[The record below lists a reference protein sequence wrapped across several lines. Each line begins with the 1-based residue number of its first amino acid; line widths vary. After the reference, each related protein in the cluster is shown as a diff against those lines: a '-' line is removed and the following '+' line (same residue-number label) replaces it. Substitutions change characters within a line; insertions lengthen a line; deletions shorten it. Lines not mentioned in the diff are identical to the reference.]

1 MSFLLSSNNFANAN
15 DYSICATNADGAIL
29 VKEEDGDN
37 TSFALAS
44 SPTDFSH
51 ANSSDPD
58 RGGYCEVT
66 PDNYKLKTVSYTHL
80 TLPTK
85 RIV

>member
-1 MSFLLSSNNFANAN
+1 MKKLIYLTFLLSILLSSNNFANAN

-51 ANSSDPD
+51 ANSSNPNQ
-58 RGGYCEVT
+58 GGYC
-66 PDNYKLKTVSYTHL
+66 
-80 TLPTK
+80 
-85 RIV
+85 